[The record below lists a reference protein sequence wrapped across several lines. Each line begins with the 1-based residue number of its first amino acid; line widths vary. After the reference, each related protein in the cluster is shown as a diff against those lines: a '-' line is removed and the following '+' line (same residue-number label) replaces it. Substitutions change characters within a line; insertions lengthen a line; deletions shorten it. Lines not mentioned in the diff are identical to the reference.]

1 VGGGVGPLRVHSAEI
16 NEQLELGGMADA
28 TDASSDPLSAA
39 SPTEAELAEA
49 LAIVVPVENGAA
61 AKPVSAANLVCI
73 HLSLV
78 DVVCVCACVVLSCV
92 LSLEVPY
99 D

>member
-1 VGGGVGPLRVHSAEI
+1 VHSAEI
-16 NEQLELGGMADA
+16 NEPTQSLIELGAMADA

-78 DVVCVCACVVLSCV
+78 DVVCVCVCGFELRV
-92 LSLEVPY
+92 EFGGPY